1 MAFPDGCGLL
11 HQDNAPCHEPKMFK
25 KSLKNSFQV
34 LTWPPNFRDL
44 NPVDHLWDVQDKQIY
59 FTPHHTNILL
69 PDDTAHLQGASGD
82 LS

>member
-11 HQDNAPCHEPKMFK
+11 HQDNAPCHEPNMFK
-25 KSLKNSFQV
+25 KSLKNC
-34 LTWPPNFRDL
+34 
-44 NPVDHLWDVQDKQIY
+44 PVDHLWDVQDKQIY